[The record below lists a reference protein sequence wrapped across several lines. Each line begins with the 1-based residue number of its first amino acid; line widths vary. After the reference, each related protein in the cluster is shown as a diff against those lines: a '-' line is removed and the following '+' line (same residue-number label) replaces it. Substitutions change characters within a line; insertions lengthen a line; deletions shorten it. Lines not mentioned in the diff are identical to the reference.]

1 VTPQIQANFD
11 RIARPYR
18 WLEYLTLGPLLQ
30 RCRTHFLGDLLDR
43 RQALIL
49 GDGDGRFTAR
59 LLQANA
65 EVQVVAVD
73 TSEKMLGL
81 LRRRCDAAVPG
92 ARLRLKT
99 IQQNALEYA
108 PRASTDLV
116 VSHFFLDCLS
126 QAEVDTLIPRLTR
139 YTAPNTLW
147 LVSDFSIPTNGLRLP
162 ARLFVRMLYFA
173 FRVLTGLQ
181 TTRLPDH
188 ARPLANAG
196 FRRIASHHSLAGL
209 LTTELWQR
217 S

>member
-1 VTPQIQANFD
+1 MTPQIQANFD
-11 RIARPYR
+11 GIARPYR

-65 EVQVVAVD
+65 EIQVTAVD
-73 TSEKMLGL
+73 TSARMLGL
-81 LRRRCDAAVPG
+81 LRTRCDASD

-108 PRASTDLV
+108 PRASTDLI
-116 VSHFFLDCLS
+116 VSHFFLDCLT

-139 YTAPNTLW
+139 YTAPDTLW
-147 LVSDFSIPTNGLRLP
+147 LVSDFRIPTNGLRLP
-162 ARLFVRMLYFA
+162 ARFFVRTLYFA
-173 FRVLTGLQ
+173 FRVLTGLR

-188 ARPLANAG
+188 AGPLTGAG
-196 FRRIASHHSLAGL
+196 FRRIADHKSLGGL
-209 LTTELWQR
+209 LITELWR
-217 S
+217 KT